1 MTMKD
6 LLKSDIKKNF
16 TGLGFWAFAICTAFL
31 SVVFAGI
38 DYYGIT
44 GDEDIGDIVY
54 ILYAA
59 IICFFV
65 VCYNVTAAISQLRD
79 GIIKNK
85 IISGKSRA
93 GIFTSLQ
100 LTFLLGD
107 MILVGISLGLDKL
120 AVIIAGKGKKVP
132 ESVWLSSENIIRI
145 ILAVFMLGI
154 ISTSIGLV
162 FNERFSLVT
171 AVSLLLILTYMS
183 SYVKNRIFNDDT
195 LLKQKTKYEVFVD
208 EEENGKEYETKYSK
222 VENPD
227 YIGKDRLSVY
237 KYVHHLDPVSHFRTV
252 YDYVEINRIAEE
264 EYKEY
269 NINFETLLDS
279 DKDEAYNAKKKNLAK
294 DYDMLPL
301 YCIIDMMLYFG
312 ISVFVFKKKNIN

>member
-1 MTMKD
+1 MKD
-6 LLKSDIKKNF
+6 LMKSDIKKNF

-44 GDEDIGDIVY
+44 GDEDIGDMVY

-65 VCYNVTAAISQLRD
+65 VCYNVTAALSQLRD

-85 IISGKSRA
+85 IIAGKSRA

-107 MILVGISLGLDKL
+107 MILVGISLGFDKL
-120 AVIIAGKGKKVP
+120 AVFIAGKGKKVP
-132 ESVWLSSENIIRI
+132 ESVWLSSGNTIRI

-183 SYVKNRIFNDDT
+183 SYVKNRVFNDDT
-195 LLKQKTKYEVFVD
+195 LLKQKTKYEVFVN
-208 EEENGKEYETKYSK
+208 EEENEKRYETKYSK

-227 YIGKDRLSVY
+227 YIDKDGLSVF
-237 KYVHHLDPVSHFRTV
+237 KFVHHLNPVSNFRTV
-252 YDYVEINRIAEE
+252 YDYVEINRIDVE
-264 EYKEY
+264 EYKNHYLSSES
-269 NINFETLLDS
+269 LLDS
-279 DKDEAYNAKKKNLAK
+279 DKDEAYNVKKKNLAK

-301 YCIIDMMLYFG
+301 YSIIDMMLYFG
-312 ISVFVFKKKNIN
+312 ISLFVFKKKNIN